1 MQCLI
6 MKKTKSNSKNYVFDP
21 LKMKEVEDEL
31 REKLGVDLIEHK
43 LSLTAVEWALLSKIV
58 EQSIPMLPQC
68 SWSKVEGIFEQILRV
83 K

>member
-1 MQCLI
+1 MET
-6 MKKTKSNSKNYVFDP
+6 TKSNSNNPVLDP

-31 REKLGVDLIEHK
+31 REKLGVDVINHK
-43 LSLTAVEWALLSKIV
+43 LSLTAVEWALLGKIV

-68 SWSKVEGIFEQILRV
+68 SWSKVEGIFEQIIRV